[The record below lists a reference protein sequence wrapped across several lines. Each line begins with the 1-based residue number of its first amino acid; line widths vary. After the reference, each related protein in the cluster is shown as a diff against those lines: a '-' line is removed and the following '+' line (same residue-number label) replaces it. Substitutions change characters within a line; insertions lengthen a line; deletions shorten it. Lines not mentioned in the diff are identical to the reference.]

1 MVESSFSRFP
11 NKQGS
16 IFNQRITEQIF
27 THWDVKRT
35 GLNRDRRTV
44 TKLHYHLLT
53 GLKPAS
59 KNGQGHC
66 HYFSYRPSLSPTM
79 HRIEL
84 VTGSLMHME
93 THACTV
99 RRA

>member
-1 MVESSFSRFP
+1 MCPEQFLSFKIMVGCNRNGDRRIVESSSSRFP

-16 IFNQRITEQIF
+16 ILNQRIIEQIF
-27 THWDVKRT
+27 THCVVKRT

-59 KNGQGHC
+59 KNGQGPLPLL
-66 HYFSYRPSLSPTM
+66 FLQ
-79 HRIEL
+79 
-84 VTGSLMHME
+84 
-93 THACTV
+93 A
-99 RRA
+99 